1 MKVASAQP
9 AVTEGFCVG
18 DSKQGTIPIQVG
30 RQNEKQDG
38 PEEPHVPAAVVPDLI
53 FRLIVHKL

>member
-18 DSKQGTIPIQVG
+18 DSKQGTIPIRLAVKMK
-30 RQNEKQDG
+30 RKM
-38 PEEPHVPAAVVPDLI
+38 VPKYPMYRRPSCPI
-53 FRLIVHKL
+53 